1 MENPNINVLPLRAR
15 QLAALLHISWSDV
28 HRFISGL
35 SILFCGSIYWVFKP
49 VPCCFYYY
57 GFVIKFEIRK
67 CGASSCLRLLWL
79 CRVFCGSIW
88 IFSEFSSVLSHV
100 WLFVTPW
107 TAIHQAS
114 LSITHSRS
122 MLKLMSIESVMPYSH
137 LILCHPVP
145 LPPIFP
151 SIRVFFNESG
161 LRIRWPKYWSFSISP
176 RNEYSGLIFFSIDW
190 FDFLAVQGTFKSLL
204 QHYSSKPSTLCA
216 QPSLWSNSCTIHDY

>member
-1 MENPNINVLPLRAR
+1 M
-15 QLAALLHISWSDV
+15 
-28 HRFISGL
+28 
-35 SILFCGSIYWVFKP
+35 
-49 VPCCFYYY
+49 
-57 GFVIKFEIRK
+57 IKFEIRK

-176 RNEYSGLIFFSIDW
+176 PNEYSGSISFRIEVLLFANYCHRNWASAVNKINGALFSW
-190 FDFLAVQGTFKSLL
+190 TS
-204 QHYSSKPSTLCA
+204 
-216 QPSLWSNSCTIHDY
+216 QPSKKTTNKLTKAKDSDCDSCWQGNEQDKMRKEKRR